1 MSFAVIQMVSQSD
14 VLANLAQARRLLEA
28 AAAGGAKLAVLPE
41 NFAAMGRR
49 DVADIGRAEALGEG
63 PILPWLKQTAR
74 DLTLWIVAGTLPLPP
89 KGQPHAKSNA
99 CSLLVDD
106 RGEVV
111 ARYDKLHLFDVDVA
125 DARGRYRESDD
136 YAFGGNVVVADTP
149 VGRLGLTVC
158 YDLRFPELYSEL
170 RAAGAEL
177 ITAPSA
183 FTAVTGAA
191 HWDVLIRARAIET
204 QCYLLAAAQGVCIRD
219 HGKLLVTRLLSTPGG
234 ACWHNRIKAKRC
246 CWPSAIAVNRRR
258 YGRACRWS
266 TIGAFSRRAHSGL
279 LRNDEFKAIPM
290 SELLSSVSDHLLA
303 PGGVT
308 IESLQTVLGDLAGP
322 GIDAADLY
330 FQGQISESWALEDGI
345 VKEGSFNL
353 DQGVGVRAQS
363 GEKTGFAYSNAI
375 TLEALGLAA
384 RAARSISRAGQ
395 NGTVQAFSTQDVTQ
409 LYGPDNP
416 LEVMTRAEKVDL
428 LKRVDAA
435 TRALDPRIQQVT
447 VSMAGVWERILVAST
462 DGGLAADVRPLVR
475 FNVSV
480 IVEQNGRRERGAHG
494 GGGRTDY
501 RYFLTDDRA
510 MGYAREALRQ
520 ALVNLEAIP
529 APAGT
534 LPVVLGSGWSGVLL
548 HEAVGH
554 GLEGDFN
561 RKGSSAYSGRMGE
574 MVASKLCTIVDDGT
588 LAGRRG
594 SLSVDDEGTPTECTT
609 LIENGVLKGYMQDK
623 LNARLMG
630 VARTGNGRRESY
642 AHLPM
647 PRMTNTY
654 MLGGESDPAEIIASV
669 KRGIYCA
676 NLGGGQVD
684 ITSGKFV
691 FSTSEAYLI
700 EDGKITAPVKG
711 ATLIGNGPE
720 AMSKVSMVGNDL
732 SLDSGVGTCGK
743 DGQSVPVGVGQPT
756 LKIDAITVGGTGS

>member
-1 MSFAVIQMVSQSD
+1 
-14 VLANLAQARRLLEA
+14 
-28 AAAGGAKLAVLPE
+28 
-41 NFAAMGRR
+41 
-49 DVADIGRAEALGEG
+49 
-63 PILPWLKQTAR
+63 
-74 DLTLWIVAGTLPLPP
+74 
-89 KGQPHAKSNA
+89 
-99 CSLLVDD
+99 
-106 RGEVV
+106 
-111 ARYDKLHLFDVDVA
+111 
-125 DARGRYRESDD
+125 
-136 YAFGGNVVVADTP
+136 
-149 VGRLGLTVC
+149 
-158 YDLRFPELYSEL
+158 
-170 RAAGAEL
+170 
-177 ITAPSA
+177 
-183 FTAVTGAA
+183 
-191 HWDVLIRARAIET
+191 
-204 QCYLLAAAQGVCIRD
+204 
-219 HGKLLVTRLLSTPGG
+219 
-234 ACWHNRIKAKRC
+234 
-246 CWPSAIAVNRRR
+246 
-258 YGRACRWS
+258 
-266 TIGAFSRRAHSGL
+266 
-279 LRNDEFKAIPM
+279 M
-290 SELLSSVSDHLLA
+290 SELLSSVSEHLLA

-308 IESLQTVLGDLAGP
+308 IESLQGVLGDLAGP

-375 TLEALGLAA
+375 TLEALGAAA

-395 NGTVQAFSTQDVTQ
+395 NGSVQAFTTQDVAQ

-416 LEVMTRAEKVDL
+416 LEVMSRAEKVEL
-428 LKRVDAA
+428 LKRIDVA
-435 TRALDPRIQQVT
+435 TRALDSRIQQVT

-462 DGGLAADVRPLVR
+462 DGSLAADVRPLVR

-480 IVEQNGRRERGAHG
+480 IVEQNGRRERGGHG

-501 RYFLTDDRA
+501 RYFLSEDRA

-654 MLGGESDPAEIIASV
+654 MLAGESDPQEIIASV

-684 ITSGKFV
+684 ITSGKCV